1 MELRQLE
8 YFVAVTEE
16 ASFTRAAARLHV
28 AQPGVSAQIR
38 QLERELGL
46 PLLDRSGRT
55 VRLTEAGS
63 AVLPY
68 ARAALSAVAG
78 ARLVVD
84 ELTGLVR
91 GHVTVGVIEWMKV
104 LDLPGLLADFHRDH
118 PQVEIT
124 LSEAR
129 AADMIDALRSG
140 RLDLGFISMGAVPPE
155 GLETQVIL
163 DQPVVAAVALDDPL
177 ARRDTIALTALRDRK
192 LICLPKGTGLRAI
205 IDDAC
210 AAAGFTPGISFE
222 IGDPLTLAQLAA
234 RGLGVAVLPESAT
247 LPYQDELH
255 TIEITRPRMSGRIA
269 LAWRAGGPTSPA
281 ARALIDLAR
290 ARMPGSASASGSASG
305 QGSDPAPAPGKA
317 PGPAPDPAPG

>member
-8 YFVAVTEE
+8 YLVAVTEE

-38 QLERELGL
+38 QLERELGQ

-55 VRLTEAGS
+55 VRPTEAGT

-68 ARAALSAVAG
+68 ARAALAAVAG

-91 GHVTVGVIEWMKV
+91 GHVTVGVIEWMKI

-129 AADMIDALRSG
+129 AADMIDALRTG
-140 RLDLGFISMGAVPPE
+140 RLDLGFIAMGAEPPE
-155 GLETQVIL
+155 GLETQIIL
-163 DQPVVAAVALDDPL
+163 EQVVVAAVALDDPL
-177 ARRDTIALTALRDRK
+177 ARRDTVPLTALRDRP
-192 LICLPKGTGLRAI
+192 LICLPRGTGLRAI
-205 IDDAC
+205 LDDAC
-210 AAAGFTPGISFE
+210 AAAGFAPNIAFE
-222 IGDPLTLAQLAA
+222 IGDPPMLAQLAA
-234 RGLGVAVLPESAT
+234 RGLGVAVLPKSAT
-247 LPYQDELH
+247 LAYQDELRA
-255 TIEITRPRMSGRIA
+255 IEITRPRMIGRIA
-269 LAWRAGGPTSPA
+269 LAWRAAGPTGPA

-290 ARMPGSASASGSASG
+290 TRM
-305 QGSDPAPAPGKA
+305 PAPG
-317 PGPAPDPAPG
+317 

>member
-91 GHVTVGVIEWMKV
+91 GHVTVGVVEWMKI
-104 LDLPGLLADFHRDH
+104 LDLPGLLAGFHRDH

-129 AADMIDALRSG
+129 AADMIDALRAG
-140 RLDLGFISMGAVPPE
+140 QLDLGFISMGAVPPE

-163 DQPVVAAVALDDPL
+163 DQAVVAAVAPGDPL
-177 ARRDTIALTALRDRK
+177 ARRDTIPLNALRGRK
-192 LICLPKGTGLRAI
+192 LICLPKGTGVRTI

-210 AAAGFTPGISFE
+210 AAAGFTPDVSFE

-269 LAWRAGGPTSPA
+269 LAWRAGGPTGPA

-290 ARMPGSASASGSASG
+290 ERMPAAAPTAAPASASPPAAPPAGGSGSA
-305 QGSDPAPAPGKA
+305 QG
-317 PGPAPDPAPG
+317 